1 MSNYKSE
8 INKASKLMLF
18 VGDYVQLH
26 DNFLGNDSEWLQV
39 IDIEP
44 YDLCLLSN
52 GSRVCA
58 SSEYIK
64 AALSEGQYKEKHN
77 V

>member
-1 MSNYKSE
+1 MYNYKSE
-8 INKASKLMLF
+8 INKASQLILF

-26 DNFLGNDSEWLQV
+26 NNFLGSDSEWLQV

>member
-8 INKASKLMLF
+8 INKASQLMLF

-64 AALSEGQYKEKHN
+64 AALSKGQYKEKHN

>member
-1 MSNYKSE
+1 MYNYKSE
-8 INKASKLMLF
+8 INKASQLILF

-26 DNFLGNDSEWLQV
+26 YNYLGNHSDWLQV

-44 YDLCLLSN
+44 CDICLLSN

-58 SSEYIK
+58 SGEYIK
-64 AALSEGQYKEKHN
+64 AALSEGQYKAKNN

>member
-1 MSNYKSE
+1 MSNQ
-8 INKASKLMLF
+8 KLILF

-26 DNFLGNDSEWLQV
+26 DNFLGNDSEWVQV

-44 YDLCLLSN
+44 YDICVLSN
-52 GSRVCA
+52 GARVCA

-64 AALSEGQYKEKHN
+64 QALSDGQYKEKHN

>member
-1 MSNYKSE
+1 MNNYKLD
-8 INKASKLMLF
+8 INKATQLMVF

-52 GSRVCA
+52 GARVCA
-58 SSEYIK
+58 SIEYVK
-64 AALSEGQYKEKHN
+64 ALLSESQYKE
-77 V
+77 VA